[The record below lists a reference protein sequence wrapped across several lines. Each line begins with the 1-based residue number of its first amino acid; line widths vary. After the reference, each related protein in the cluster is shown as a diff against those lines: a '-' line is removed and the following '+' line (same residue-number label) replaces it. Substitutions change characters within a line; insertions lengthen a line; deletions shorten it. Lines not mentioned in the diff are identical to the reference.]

1 MAAPAAEIDKTGRRA
16 IASRFFC
23 AHFIGLRIAPPLSHR
38 RHAPVIPPSEIA
50 AKPRTTC

>member
-1 MAAPAAEIDKTGRRA
+1 MIREA
-16 IASRFFC
+16 IHRLPDFF
-23 AHFIGLRIAPPLSHR
+23 AHFIELRIAPPLSHR